1 MFNQKDYVLSER
13 KLENSKIVSMLNY
26 LKDNYNEKSPLN
38 INLINN
44 TLKEIEN
51 QFDEGLSPQ
60 AYNCII
66 LALLSY
72 VPEEIK
78 EY

>member
-1 MFNQKDYVLSER
+1 MFNRRDYVLSER
-13 KLENSKIVSMLNY
+13 HLERSKLISILNY
-26 LKDNYNEKSPLN
+26 LKDNYSVKSPLN
-38 INLINN
+38 LDLINN

-51 QFDEGLSPQ
+51 EDDFGLSPQ
-60 AYNCII
+60 AYNCVI

-72 VPEEIK
+72 VPKEIK